1 MMLGLYSINFSGHST
16 VFFISAFTY
25 CFLKFMFLVFFLLRR
40 IINAFT
46 ISCGG
51 EHYKSKKNAV
61 RGDKDIFKGGIL
73 WGNFIFA
80 SGGCGDC
87 LRIP

>member
-1 MMLGLYSINFSGHST
+1 ML
-16 VFFISAFTY
+16 
-25 CFLKFMFLVFFLLRR
+25 
-40 IINAFT
+40 FT
-46 ISCGG
+46 ISCGGG
-51 EHYKSKKNAV
+51 EHYKSKKNWV
-61 RGDKDIFKGGIL
+61 RGDKGIFKGGIL